1 MRGTNI
7 ICPVCEGS
15 SFIKKNN
22 EGNLLIACE
31 GCGHS
36 AKLSKA
42 GIVNAEIS
50 TFDNSTRTFPVKR
63 KKTKDKKK
71 KIFHEISFRIPLPT
85 KKLVQAALFC
95 AKAEAQINGRWY
107 AGASLGN
114 IMGDYLSGYDWS
126 LLDQDTY
133 QKVENLL
140 NSVSDSI
147 NDPDKKAKYYDDIKQ
162 DQYRNISI
170 QQAEKIE
177 DIDHED

>member
-1 MRGTNI
+1 
-7 ICPVCEGS
+7 
-15 SFIKKNN
+15 
-22 EGNLLIACE
+22 
-31 GCGHS
+31 
-36 AKLSKA
+36 
-42 GIVNAEIS
+42 
-50 TFDNSTRTFPVKR
+50 
-63 KKTKDKKK
+63 
-71 KIFHEISFRIPLPT
+71 
-85 KKLVQAALFC
+85 VQAALFC